1 MHVLDRFRKAASIS
15 IDSITVDSPGMF
27 RVCKGADRGNT
38 NVSANGAYRVCF
50 GDDSSLPSCE
60 CEDWLRHYRPCK
72 HMCAIFHQFP
82 EHSWDSLSHL
92 YSGNVIFKLDETL
105 VSENDM
111 NTRDAGQCVTDV
123 IFSNNH
129 DHDTVNDETNSES
142 ETERT
147 AGVCRELLKQCMD
160 FTYLCTEQQP
170 LRDLLNVLQQF
181 LSNVS
186 RGIPNE
192 DGLPLDK
199 TMSSSHLRLKHAGL
213 KELPKRRRLGKKQGK
228 GKLQQRPGRKVKS
241 ILKRPHSTE
250 TTHHSAVKR
259 VRFEQTCVSDS
270 VVIDDEPTTTS
281 ACLEYRFDDD
291 IQVLLYKEN
300 VTNIA
305 GQNELNDIEVSA
317 GLALLKHQFPNIGG
331 LKDTCT
337 VVGHITEPITGEF
350 IQVVNSSRHWVT
362 VSTLGAPGDCV
373 FVYDSVFAAP
383 ARSVMEVSCR
393 MLMSAN
399 KSVTFVNKPTQK
411 QIGAVDCGLFSLAFC
426 TSLVFGQDPVHVSYD
441 QSTLRAHFLSCLK
454 QGRMTPFPETENDV
468 IRHKQLRSKAVKIFC
483 VCRVPNDNTVYIQC
497 ANCREWYHPQ
507 CVNLPLDQVH
517 PRHKW
522 MCHKCVF

>member
-1 MHVLDRFRKAASIS
+1 MTLVSWCLTAPQNSKANIGCGGVHLFVVPFSLCVVLFSNFHQFFFPVFLLITFCVHSECRLNYVLVSCWTSVNIILSLSLSLFFLVVCLSYCNFIYITCDVSVDRYVELNVRYSGYYRQYSSSLPKWLQDRPRDFVMHVLDRFRKAASIS

-170 LRDLLNVLQQF
+170 LHDLAYW
-181 LSNVS
+181 
-186 RGIPNE
+186 
-192 DGLPLDK
+192 
-199 TMSSSHLRLKHAGL
+199 MCCSSFCQMFHVA
-213 KELPKRRRLGKKQGK
+213 
-228 GKLQQRPGRKVKS
+228 
-241 ILKRPHSTE
+241 
-250 TTHHSAVKR
+250 
-259 VRFEQTCVSDS
+259 
-270 VVIDDEPTTTS
+270 
-281 ACLEYRFDDD
+281 Y
-291 IQVLLYKEN
+291 
-300 VTNIA
+300 
-305 GQNELNDIEVSA
+305 
-317 GLALLKHQFPNIGG
+317 LLKM
-331 LKDTCT
+331 
-337 VVGHITEPITGEF
+337 
-350 IQVVNSSRHWVT
+350 
-362 VSTLGAPGDCV
+362 V
-373 FVYDSVFAAP
+373 F
-383 ARSVMEVSCR
+383 
-393 MLMSAN
+393 
-399 KSVTFVNKPTQK
+399 
-411 QIGAVDCGLFSLAFC
+411 
-426 TSLVFGQDPVHVSYD
+426 H
-441 QSTLRAHFLSCLK
+441 
-454 QGRMTPFPETENDV
+454 
-468 IRHKQLRSKAVKIFC
+468 
-483 VCRVPNDNTVYIQC
+483 
-497 ANCREWYHPQ
+497 
-507 CVNLPLDQVH
+507 
-517 PRHKW
+517 
-522 MCHKCVF
+522 